1 MKNGANKLERI
12 AETIGVS
19 LTALPVAAGGTY
31 EQTASG
37 DHPRKSASV
46 LDGTWSVV
54 SHTVDGT
61 PYAERFAD
69 AKFGEGAY
77 DRLDYES
84 SFEFTNGACVK
95 RMRITALIA
104 GEGYGGGDVS
114 AADGAEVT
122 DGADVTDGAG
132 ELTRAFEYSLSLAFA
147 YRARGSRLEALP
159 VMGYQTTRFD
169 GEIASI
175 KELSRSTDWLRLDVS
190 YGESSL
196 TITDGTD
203 VKTLERAEP

>member
-46 LDGTWSVV
+46 LDGTWTVV
-54 SHTVDGT
+54 SHIVDGT

-104 GEGYGGGDVS
+104 SDK
-114 AADGAEVT
+114 T
-122 DGADVTDGAG
+122 DGTG
-132 ELTRAFEYSLSLAFA
+132 EMTREFEYSLTLAFA
-147 YRARGSRLEALP
+147 YRARGSHLEALP
-159 VMGYQTTRFD
+159 IMGYQTTRFD

-175 KELSRSTDWLRLDVS
+175 KELSRSTDWLKLDVS
-190 YGESSL
+190 YDDSSL
-196 TITDGTD
+196 TITDGSD
-203 VKTLERAEP
+203 VKTLARAVP

>member
-69 AKFGEGAY
+69 AKFGQGAY

-104 GEGYGGGDVS
+104 GEVGGGDVS
-114 AADGAEVT
+114 AADGA
-122 DGADVTDGAG
+122 ADVPR

-147 YRARGSRLEALP
+147 YRSRGSRLEALP

>member
-37 DHPRKSASV
+37 DHPRKSASI
-46 LDGTWSVV
+46 LDGTWIVV
-54 SHTVDGT
+54 SHTVDGN

-69 AKFGEGAY
+69 GKFGEGAY

-84 SFEFTNGACVK
+84 SFVFANGACVK

-104 GEGYGGGDVS
+104 GEEGAG
-114 AADGAEVT
+114 ADGP
-122 DGADVTDGAG
+122 GAIG

-147 YRARGSRLEALP
+147 YRARGSHIEALP
-159 VMGYQTTRFD
+159 IMGYQTTRFD

-190 YGESSL
+190 YGDSSL

>member
-19 LTALPVAAGGTY
+19 LTALPVAPGGTY

-37 DHPRKSASV
+37 DHTRKTAST
-46 LDGTWSVV
+46 LDGTWAVV

-69 AKFGEGAY
+69 AKFGAGAY
-77 DRLDYES
+77 RRLDYES

-104 GEGYGGGDVS
+104 SDETDAVNDDDDGRDGGDGS
-114 AADGAEVT
+114 DT
-122 DGADVTDGAG
+122 DGTG
-132 ELTRAFEYSLSLAFA
+132 EMTRAFEYSLSLAFA
-147 YRARGSRLEALP
+147 YRARGSHLEALP

-190 YGESSL
+190 YDGSSL

-203 VKTLERAEP
+203 VKTLERAES